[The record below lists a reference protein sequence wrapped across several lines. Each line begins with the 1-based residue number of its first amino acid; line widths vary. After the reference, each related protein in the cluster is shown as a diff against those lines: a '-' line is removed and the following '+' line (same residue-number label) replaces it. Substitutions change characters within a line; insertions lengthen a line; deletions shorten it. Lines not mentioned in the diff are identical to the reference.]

1 MAPPNVAAKPRSPL
15 FEGSTR
21 GEAVLLAAALADLQK
36 QRAARRQIEH
46 LFPDDGPLR
55 RELYP
60 KHLEFFRAGAQARE
74 RLFISANRIGKTKA
88 GCFEDT
94 LHLTGL
100 YDTYAPWWEGRRFP
114 GPIRAWVCGT
124 TDEKVKETL
133 QEELFGPVGQWGTG
147 LIPGA
152 TITKIDRAMGGAVKD
167 LIDTA
172 YIQHANG
179 GNSILQFKSYNQGR
193 EAYEG
198 TFRHLI
204 HGDEEM
210 PMDIKG
216 ECLLRTM
223 DVGQGPGLLVL
234 TFTPLQ
240 GLSEVVLDFL
250 PDGQLPQGEQTGDK
264 YVVNATWDDVPH
276 LSDTEKA
283 TLLRAIPAFQRDA
296 RTRGLP
302 VLGAGVIY
310 PVPEDDY
317 LVDPFELP
325 KHWLRAYG
333 MDVGWNWTAGIW
345 GAYDQDNDTWYLYYE
360 YKRGEAELSVHA
372 TALRAPGEWIRG
384 VIDPSAAG
392 RTIEDGIALI
402 TKYQGL
408 GLQITPAN
416 NAVSTGLYEC
426 WERLST
432 GRLKVFRS
440 LSAWRSEARLYRR
453 DEKGRVVK
461 VNDHLMD
468 AMRYL
473 VLSGR
478 EVAQPFPVQDEPQA
492 PPMPLL
498 PYGFRSTAWMG
509 H

>member
-1 MAPPNVAAKPRSPL
+1 VPTSERSSVL
-15 FEGSTR
+15 EGATP
-21 GEAVLLAAALADLQK
+21 GEARFLALAIRDRLAKRQA
-36 QRAARRQIEH
+36 QRQIQH
-46 LFPDDGPLR
+46 LFPDEGPYAR
-55 RELYP
+55 HLYP
-60 KHLEFFRAGAQARE
+60 KHLEFFRAGLRCRE
-74 RLFISANRIGKTKA
+74 RLFISANRIGKTKG
-88 GCFEDT
+88 GCYEDA

-114 GPIRAWVCGT
+114 GPIKAWICGT

-133 QEELFGPVGQWGTG
+133 QEELFGAVGHWGTG

-152 TITKIDRAMGGAVKD
+152 TITKIDKAIGGAVKD

-172 YIQHANG
+172 YIQHATG
-179 GNSILQFKSYNQGR
+179 GTSVMQFKSYKQGR
-193 EAYEG
+193 EAFEG
-198 TFRHLI
+198 TYRHLI

-210 PMDIKG
+210 PMDVKG

-223 DVGQGPGLLVL
+223 DVGHGPGMLLL

-250 PDGQLPQGEQTGDK
+250 PEGQLPHGAQTGEK

-276 LSDTEKA
+276 LSAAEKA
-283 TLLRAIPAFQRDA
+283 VLLASIPPFQRDA

-310 PVPEDDY
+310 PVPEEDY
-317 LVDPFELP
+317 LIDPFEIP

-333 MDVGWNWTAGIW
+333 MDVGWNWTACPW
-345 GAYDQDNDTWYLYYE
+345 GAYDQESDTWYLYYE
-360 YKRGEAELSVHA
+360 YKRGEAEPSIHA
-372 TALRAPGEWIRG
+372 AAIKGPGAWIRG
-384 VIDPSAAG
+384 VIDPTANG
-392 RTIEDGIALI
+392 RGEDDGIALL
-402 TKYQGL
+402 TKYQAL
-408 GLQITPAN
+408 GLHLFPAM
-416 NAVSTGLYEC
+416 NAVSTGLYDC
-426 WERLST
+426 WDRLST

-440 LSAWRSEARLYRR
+440 LSALRNEIRLYRR

-473 VLSGR
+473 IMSGR
-478 EVAQPFPVQDEPQA
+478 EVAQSFPVIA
-492 PPMPLL
+492 PPPSAPPVML
-498 PYGFRSTAWMG
+498 PYGQRSTAWMG
-509 H
+509 R